1 MDNKQKS
8 MNLLGLAQRSGN
20 LISGEALVLNAVRS
34 REAKVIILASDASEN
49 TTKQFLNKCEHY
61 RIPVLNDFDRDEIS
75 NAIGKMRT
83 VVAITDGGFAGSLQK
98 LQ

>member
-1 MDNKQKS
+1 